1 MALFKF
7 LCSKYFGKGAQPFDF
22 IKCNV
27 ICKSAYK
34 FRYITEIN
42 GGLLLLYGNWRIK
55 FFWNNWLDCEQYGK
69 KQYKTS
75 KFDWMPDN
83 IRTDK
88 IILAAIWSC

>member
-1 MALFKF
+1 MNYLMTYALKHISRVLFALGVRLLISNGLNGVNINF

-55 FFWNNWLDCEQYGK
+55 FF
-69 KQYKTS
+69 
-75 KFDWMPDN
+75 
-83 IRTDK
+83 
-88 IILAAIWSC
+88 